1 MIEVC
6 KVAEKFLQVEYLS
19 KSFFSNE
26 KLLTQLTTRVTT
38 CILTQ
43 YPEINTK
50 FDHTPF
56 HKYTI
61 SKTIV
66 MVYLSIRLK
75 HLAMEKNREMNQKKI
90 RKKMSKLILFSNQ

>member
-6 KVAEKFLQVEYLS
+6 KVAEKFLQVEYHS

-26 KLLTQLTTRVTT
+26 KLLIQLTTRVTT

-50 FDHTPF
+50 FDHMPF

-66 MVYLSIRLK
+66 VVYLSIRLK
-75 HLAMEKNREMNQKKI
+75 HLAREKNREMNQKKI

>member
-1 MIEVC
+1 MKNCSV
-6 KVAEKFLQVEYLS
+6 
-19 KSFFSNE
+19 
-26 KLLTQLTTRVTT
+26 
-38 CILTQ
+38 
-43 YPEINTK
+43 NTK
-50 FDHTPF
+50 FDHMPF

-75 HLAMEKNREMNQKKI
+75 HLAREKNREMNQKKI